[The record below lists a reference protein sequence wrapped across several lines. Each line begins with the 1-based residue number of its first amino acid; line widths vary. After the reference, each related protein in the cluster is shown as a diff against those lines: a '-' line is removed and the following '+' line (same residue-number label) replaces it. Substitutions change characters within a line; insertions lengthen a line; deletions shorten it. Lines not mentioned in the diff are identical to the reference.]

1 MAVLMAVTKNTYSQ
15 CACCAG
21 AGAGSSGGDYSSN
34 TLTLKKKQF
43 MIEGYADYR
52 TIMVEEKGGGH
63 DMTDTLAPEET
74 PLKSMM
80 LNSVGIRYG
89 ITNRLTVSAL
99 LPYVLLNTTKGK
111 DNGLGDLMLLGTYNL
126 LKRNTFNLAFTAG
139 VELPTGVQK
148 GSNFDETTVV
158 VGSGSFDPM
167 GGLSFLKVWNRLS
180 LQGNALFRQT
190 TKGFD
195 DITYSSVS
203 VQNLGLAYTLKGHNN
218 SCRQDTVC
226 NSHTVNWSVFG
237 GYYGEYLS
245 SIKEADGEYDE
256 NSGYY
261 LGFATLGTSVSAK
274 GWSIPLTVSLPVIQN
289 MNGDQNMAG
298 FRLRIGIVKRF

>member
-1 MAVLMAVTKNTYSQ
+1 MAVLMTVTKNTYGQ
-15 CACCAG
+15 CACCTG
-21 AGAGSSGGDYSSN
+21 AGAGSSGGDYLSN

-43 MIEGYADYR
+43 IFEGYTDYR

-80 LNSVGIRYG
+80 INSLGIRYG
-89 ITNRLTVSAL
+89 ISNRFTVSAT

-111 DNGLGDLMLLGTYNL
+111 DRGLGDLILLGT
-126 LKRNTFNLAFTAG
+126 FNVFKKNMFSLALSGG

-148 GSNFDETTVV
+148 GSKFDETTVV
-158 VGSGSFDPM
+158 VGSGSIDPM
-167 GGLSFLKVWNRLS
+167 AGISFLKVWNRLS
-180 LQGNALFRQT
+180 LQGNALYRYT

-195 DITYSSVS
+195 DITYSSIS
-203 VQNLGLAYTLKGHNN
+203 FQNVGLAYSLKGHNN
-218 SCRQDTVC
+218 SCQQDTVC

-261 LGFATLGTSVSAK
+261 VGFATLGTAISAK
-274 GWSIPLTVSLPVIQN
+274 GWSVPLTLSIPIIQQ